1 MQSNKA
7 LTALSS
13 RAMIGLGSNMGHP
26 VKHIQDALNKI
37 AVLPNCLL
45 AKTSAMYRSA
55 PVGGIEQANFVNSVA
70 EVETTLSPR
79 ELMARLLDI
88 ERQHHRVRST
98 RNGPRTLDLDILLFN
113 DWRINEPDLVVPH
126 PRAHERAFVL
136 LPLVEIAP
144 DISIPGAGSVK
155 ALLPTVSEQ
164 SVERHSE
171 QERHL
176 LL

>member
-26 VKHIQDALNKI
+26 VRQIQDALNKI
-37 AVLPNCLL
+37 AVLPNCSLT
-45 AKTSAMYRSA
+45 KTSAMYQSA
-55 PVGGIEQANFVNSVA
+55 PVGGVEQANFINAVA
-70 EVETTLSPR
+70 EVETTLTPR
-79 ELMARLLDI
+79 ELMAGLLDI
-88 ERQHHRVRST
+88 ERQHDRVRSS

>member
-1 MQSNKA
+1 MSKSVSMADVAKA
-7 LTALSS
+7 ARVSKNAVSLALRGDPQISES
-13 RAMIGLGSNMGHP
+13 TRRRIEEAAKKLGYRRNP
-26 VKHIQDALNKI
+26 V
-37 AVLPNCLL
+37 
-45 AKTSAMYRSA
+45 
-55 PVGGIEQANFVNSVA
+55 VG
-70 EVETTLSPR
+70 
-79 ELMARLLDI
+79 ELMARLLYI